1 MMASDDLTLIDV
13 DGVSLGYGDH
23 EVLRDLRLQVR
34 SGEFW
39 LLMGPNGNGKTTF
52 IRALLGLHKPRQ
64 GAVRLHPLKANR
76 EAIGFVP
83 QSCDFNPTLPTTV
96 AEFVLLGLVGINVHS
111 HERHER
117 LQWAFSCMAMEAMEH
132 HDYWTLSGGY
142 RQRALLARALVR
154 RPSLLL
160 LDEPT
165 NGLDMPAAEAFL
177 GALAHLHRTE
187 GLTVLLVTHDLS
199 IAFRYG
205 TKGVLF
211 FGGTAIAG
219 PLERMLDPAVLEKAY
234 GSLPVPLDHICRTG
248 KTKKS

>member
-1 MMASDDLTLIDV
+1 MSTVDDIPLIDV

-23 EVLRDLRLQVR
+23 EVLRDLSLQVR

-52 IRALLGLHKPRQ
+52 VRALLGLHTPRQ
-64 GAVRLHPLKANR
+64 GTIRLHPLKANR
-76 EAIGFVP
+76 EAMGFVP

-96 AEFVLLGLVGINVHS
+96 AEFVLLGLVGVSVPS
-111 HERHER
+111 HERGDRLRWALSCVGMESMER
-117 LQWAFSCMAMEAMEH
+117 

-177 GALAHLHRTE
+177 GALAHLHRTG
-187 GLTVLLVTHDLS
+187 GLSVLLVTHDLS

-205 TKGVLF
+205 TKGALF
-211 FGGTAIAG
+211 FGGTAISG
-219 PLERMLDPAVLEKAY
+219 PLDRMLDPALLEKAY
-234 GSLPVPLDHICRTG
+234 GALQMPFDHIRCMG
-248 KTKKS
+248 GAKES